1 MELEDDFNVFDDKPK
16 KVIDTKG
23 KDYQTT
29 LNDLNEEYKDK
40 ACTFTDVEDIG
51 KTILSTLPKLDF
63 NKLRDEM
70 SNMHVE
76 TFENPTTFQLSE
88 EMAQVQEYKNRLS
101 EIMNKVEHEYLVRKR
116 VNDMLFDANQ
126 AVSKQSSADKRK
138 GEATIRYPMLLLQF
152 ETINSFRSEVTNI
165 MNNLRSVGDTV
176 SRQASIISMQISLGE
191 YRKKMPDEL
200 VNHGEAESGNDY
212 KSGVSQIEW
221 NEV

>member
-116 VNDMLFDANQ
+116 VNDML
-126 AVSKQSSADKRK
+126 
-138 GEATIRYPMLLLQF
+138 
-152 ETINSFRSEVTNI
+152 
-165 MNNLRSVGDTV
+165 
-176 SRQASIISMQISLGE
+176 
-191 YRKKMPDEL
+191 
-200 VNHGEAESGNDY
+200 
-212 KSGVSQIEW
+212 
-221 NEV
+221 